1 MTSEEQYT
9 SNFPSTLETIQL
21 NPIGNEN
28 FSYYSNPNFDFLLFS
43 NQDEIKI
50 SEECVQVN
58 KTYSEKSLFNK
69 QINEPSKNKF
79 SNLKEKGENKDK
91 ANEMTKVKPKKNK
104 AKKKPKEIQFLIRK
118 TNYLRSGN
126 ITIKNSHKS
135 SNFKNRILRNIIQ
148 DILIDWSSQNNKR
161 INKKNIHKLKKLS
174 NNYLQVIYKEY
185 MNMKE
190 FKLKD
195 IYSGDCFKEILEK
208 DKYIFE
214 FNKKAIE
221 ASEDMMTKMNCTF
234 KQAFNYFYNKEKI
247 ISCQDGDILN
257 GLKSKNEY
265 INEKGEKELLEK
277 YIKELFDNINH

>member
-21 NPIGNEN
+21 NPIRNED
-28 FSYYSNPNFDFLLFS
+28 FSYDSNPNFDFLLFS

-126 ITIKNSHKS
+126 ITIKNSHRS

-221 ASEDMMTKMNCTF
+221 ASEDMMTKLNCTF